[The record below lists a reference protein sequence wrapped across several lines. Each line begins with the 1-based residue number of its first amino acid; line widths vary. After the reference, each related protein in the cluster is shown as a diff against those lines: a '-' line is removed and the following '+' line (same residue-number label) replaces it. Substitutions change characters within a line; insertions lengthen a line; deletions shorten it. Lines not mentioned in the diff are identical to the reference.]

1 MQGIFMKELQ
11 GRFPDYRIS
20 PIGTTRHF
28 NVLRLS
34 KDGYPTLVAKTIWH
48 DASNP
53 DGDMGIKAQDNAYR
67 TEVKILNMLPSWWG
81 VHIVDNFKTPLNRVI
96 VTNEVRNVPWTS
108 YKKGSND
115 LKIAELLLKQIKWL
129 HSHGIAH
136 NDLELKNILLTE
148 SVTPVIIDFEKSNT
162 VATEEQIKNDY
173 SMLLGNM
180 KEYPNTESIGLIL
193 EGMSKGGALSRTRRR
208 RKTAKA
214 RAWFRKTCK
223 TDRH

>member
-1 MQGIFMKELQ
+1 MQGIFMKELEE
-11 GRFPDYRIS
+11 RFPDYRIS

-81 VHIVDNFKTPLNRVI
+81 VHIVDNFKTTLNRVI
-96 VTNEVRNVPWTS
+96 VTNEVINVPWTS

-115 LKIAELLLKQIKWL
+115 LIIAERLLKQIKWL
-129 HSHGIAH
+129 HSRGIAH

-180 KEYPNTESIGLIL
+180 KEHPNTESIGVIL
-193 EGMSKGGALSRTRRR
+193 QGMPKGGGLSRRRR
-208 RKTAKA
+208 RKNTAKA

-223 TDRH
+223 N